1 MWERCV
7 KGGSDVGGCG
17 GDMVEGGSDVGWCE
31 SSVMVW
37 GRCEMECERCGSG

>member
-1 MWERCV
+1 M
-7 KGGSDVGGCG
+7 GGCG

-37 GRCEMECERCGSG
+37 GDMKWNVSDVGADEGDVG